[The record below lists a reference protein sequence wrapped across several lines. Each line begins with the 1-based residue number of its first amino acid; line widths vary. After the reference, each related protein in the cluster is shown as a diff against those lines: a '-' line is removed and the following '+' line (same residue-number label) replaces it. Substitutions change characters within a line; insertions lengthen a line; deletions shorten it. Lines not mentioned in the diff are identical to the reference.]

1 MIDLKHLRAFIA
13 VAEASNIGRA
23 AEILRMQP
31 STLSRQITALEENA
45 GVWLFDR
52 HRGGMRLTIAGAG
65 FLAGAR
71 CTLYEFDRVV
81 AFAGRSGRAEAGYI
95 SFGFFVSLSAGR
107 QRELVSGFA
116 SRSGELE
123 IDLVEARRE
132 DLVARLRERQLDL
145 AFLPGVM
152 ETPGLDR
159 MPGWTERFVVAL
171 PEDHPF
177 AGRESIAWA
186 DLACETII
194 VRAFEGAAEIRIFL
208 ASKLGG
214 DSGQLRLRQ
223 HDVSRESLLGLV
235 GIGQGIAMVTGAA
248 TGFAYPGIVF
258 RPIEAK
264 DAGLPICLVWS
275 RENTNPVLHRF
286 LSFAKQRREAWRP
299 QPAL

>member
-23 AEILRMQP
+23 AEFLQMQP
-31 STLSRQITALEENA
+31 STLSRQITALEEKA

-52 HRGGMRLTIAGAG
+52 HRGGMRLTDAGAG

-71 CTLYEFDRVV
+71 RTLYEFDRAV
-81 AFAGRSGRAEAGYI
+81 AFAGRSGRAEAGHI
-95 SFGFFVSLSAGR
+95 SFGFFVSLSAGH

-116 SRSGELE
+116 SRSEGVE
-123 IDLVEARRE
+123 IDLIEARRE
-132 DLVARLRERQLDL
+132 DLLARLRERQLDL

-171 PEDHPF
+171 PENHPL
-177 AGRESIAWA
+177 ARRDSLGWT
-186 DLACETII
+186 DLARETII
-194 VRAFEGAAEIRIFL
+194 VRAFEGAAEIRVFL
-208 ASKLGG
+208 VSKLGG

-235 GIGQGIAMVTGAA
+235 GIGQGIAMVTDAA
-248 TGFAYPGIVF
+248 TGFDYPGIVF

-264 DAGLPICLVWS
+264 DAGLPICLVWN

-286 LSFAKQRREAWRP
+286 LSFAKQRSEAWAP